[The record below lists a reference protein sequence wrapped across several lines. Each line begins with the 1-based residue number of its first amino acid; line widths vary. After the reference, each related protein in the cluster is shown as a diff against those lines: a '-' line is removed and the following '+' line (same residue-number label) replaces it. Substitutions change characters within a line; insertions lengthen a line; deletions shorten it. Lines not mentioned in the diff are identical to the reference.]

1 MGGASHHFCRHTPRG
16 EVNVGQERL
25 LLALDFGG
33 TKLTAGAVS
42 TSELAASGER
52 GWRAHRMA
60 PSPPGSSAQS
70 DLEIMMGLARDLLAS
85 PPRMSFEFG
94 VSGFEFNELAT
105 LSPKLQTDHAGE
117 EAEAPLA
124 AVGAS
129 FGGPVDA
136 DRGLVL
142 LSHHVPGWEKF
153 PLRDWLKDRFGVP
166 AAVDNDANAGALGEH
181 RFGAGQSY
189 DSLMYITVSTGVGG
203 GWILNGR
210 PWRGADGMA
219 GEIGHTV
226 VDPNGPLCLCGK
238 RGCVERLAS
247 GPYIAQRA
255 REWLEAQPERG
266 RILRTLAGGDLDA
279 ITTKLVAQAAAQGD
293 DLAWEALE
301 IAAWGLG
308 AGIGN
313 AANLV
318 NPQRFVLG
326 GGVTKAGERFWEVV
340 RRTARET
347 ALPEIHFDV
356 IPAALGD
363 DAPLWGAI
371 ALAEELVNA

>member
-1 MGGASHHFCRHTPRG
+1 VSVER
-16 EVNVGQERL
+16 ERL

-42 TSELAASGER
+42 TSELAAAGER
-52 GWRAHRMA
+52 GWRAYRMV
-60 PSPPGSSAQS
+60 PSPPGSNAQS
-70 DLEIMMGLARDLLAS
+70 DLEIMMGLARDLLAT
-85 PPRMSFEFG
+85 
-94 VSGFEFNELAT
+94 A
-105 LSPKLQTDHAGE
+105 K
-117 EAEAPLA
+117 APLA
-124 AVGAS
+124 AVGVS

-136 DRGLVL
+136 ARGLVL
-142 LSHHVPGWEKF
+142 LSHHVPGWEEM
-153 PLRDWLKDRFGVP
+153 PLREWLEERLGVP

-181 RFGAGQSY
+181 RFGAGQGY

-219 GEIGHTV
+219 GEIGHVV
-226 VDPNGPLCLCGK
+226 VDPAGPVCLCGK

-255 REWLEAQPERG
+255 REWLEAQPDRG
-266 RILRTLAGGDLDA
+266 RILRALAGGDLNA
-279 ITTKLVAQAAAQGD
+279 ITAKITAQAAAQGD
-293 DLAWEALE
+293 ELAWEALE
-301 IAAWGLG
+301 VAAWGLG
-308 AGIGN
+308 VGIGN

-318 NPQRFVLG
+318 NPRCFVLG

-340 RRTARET
+340 RRTARQT
-347 ALPEIHFDV
+347 ALPEVHFDLV
-356 IPAALGD
+356 PAALGD

-371 ALAEELVNA
+371 ALAEDQIST